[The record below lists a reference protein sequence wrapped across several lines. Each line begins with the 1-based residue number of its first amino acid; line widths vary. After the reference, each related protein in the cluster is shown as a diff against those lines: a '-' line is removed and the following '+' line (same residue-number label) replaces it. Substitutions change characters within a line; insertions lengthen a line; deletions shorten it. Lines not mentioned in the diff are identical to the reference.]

1 MKQTRQLCRFFCK
14 DCNIFLCFNDNRQ
27 CFLKYHMNSTEA
39 IRVRDIAA
47 RLREEDKNNC
57 VFVDKADILY

>member
-1 MKQTRQLCRFFCK
+1 
-14 DCNIFLCFNDNRQ
+14 
-27 CFLKYHMNSTEA
+27 MNSTEA